1 MVGGG
6 KGRES
11 TQTAVPHLSC
21 ALHIFHVLRQTL
33 KRHNQG
39 PSGDTLMM
47 WKPWFVAGWL
57 LFTGGWSAGQSV
69 QTPAQE
75 STVTLPVETGTFRPS
90 ELVELVRLDPTI
102 KLDIRYA
109 TANNFVGR
117 PVYDEARAFL
127 QRPAAEALVK
137 AHRWLKSHGYGI
149 VVFDGY
155 RPWRVT
161 KLFWELTPPDK
172 RDYVADPAKGSLHNR
187 GCAVDV
193 SLYELRTGELVTM
206 PSDYDEMSERAHPDY
221 TGGTEEQRRL
231 RDLLRTAME
240 LHDFKVYR
248 YEWWHFDHKD
258 WRQYRV
264 QDVLFSEIPPSV
276 PASVLPTPPAVTP
289 PRPRL

>member
-1 MVGGG
+1 
-6 KGRES
+6 
-11 TQTAVPHLSC
+11 
-21 ALHIFHVLRQTL
+21 
-33 KRHNQG
+33 
-39 PSGDTLMM
+39 MM
-47 WKPWFVAGWL
+47 WRPWVVAGWL
-57 LFTGGWSAGQSV
+57 LFAGGWGNGQSV
-69 QTPAQE
+69 QASAPQE
-75 STVTLPVETGTFRPS
+75 APVKGAPVKEAPVKGAPVKDASVKDASVKDAPVTLPVETGSFRPS
-90 ELVELVRLDPTI
+90 ELVEIVQLDPSI

-117 PVYDEARAFL
+117 PVYDEPRAFL

-137 AHRWLKSHGYGI
+137 AHRWLKAHGYGI

-172 RDYVADPAKGSLHNR
+172 RDYVADPSKGSLHNR

-193 SLYELRTGELVTM
+193 SLYDLNTGELVTM

-264 QDVLFSEIPPSV
+264 QDIPFSEIPASGLPVQPGEPPPSN
-276 PASVLPTPPAVTP
+276 
-289 PRPRL
+289 PRL